1 MCKSLSF
8 KNGVMVPENTGRK
21 LYKECH
27 LKMMFPS
34 WKKPRKQ
41 NGVFV
46 SVFQYYSDKHHTYQH
61 I

>member
-27 LKMMFPS
+27 LKMIVPILEKAKETEWS
-34 WKKPRKQ
+34 ICIS
-41 NGVFV
+41 V
-46 SVFQYYSDKHHTYQH
+46 SILF
-61 I
+61 